1 MQTMKRYRSRLKYG
15 PFWTDWKDLSE
26 AEAQELIRWVSTGY
40 PYWQIEETT
49 LEVSRQVVIHG
60 EVEDEQD
67 SRAVQG
73 RVSAEDGGVGEDGRD
88 EDGP

>member
-15 PFWTDWKDLSE
+15 PFWTDWKAVSE

-49 LEVSRQVVIHG
+49 LEVRRQVVIHG
-60 EVEDEQD
+60 EVEDE
-67 SRAVQG
+67 RE
-73 RVSAEDGGVGEDGRD
+73 RREDQEGGGGTVGGSD
-88 EDGP
+88 

>member
-15 PFWTDWKDLSE
+15 PFWTDWKAVSE

-49 LEVSRQVVIHG
+49 LEVIRQVVIHG
-60 EVEDEQD
+60 EVEDGRFQSGNVGRTGGPSDESGEQ
-67 SRAVQG
+67 G
-73 RVSAEDGGVGEDGRD
+73 
-88 EDGP
+88 